1 MVGEQ
6 RPSLGSAPFAQRT
19 AGCPGTKCRLGL
31 HRKGCTQSRS
41 EAGSALWFSYLQPG
55 RRSQSTKPLVRPLCL
70 FILSLNSLPSSA
82 SFVFI
87 HILHLYLCGSLQA
100 SSSSSSI
107 FFPDHLSLSQIS
119 QAGALP
125 LQPSTYLGSSH
136 SY

>member
-6 RPSLGSAPFAQRT
+6 RPSLGSVPFAQRT

-31 HRKGCTQSRS
+31 RRKGCTQSLS

-55 RRSQSTKPLVRPLCL
+55 RQPQNTKSLARLLCL
-70 FILSLNSLPSSA
+70 FILSLDSLPSSA

-87 HILHLYLCGSLQA
+87 HILHLHLCGSLQA

-107 FFPDHLSLSQIS
+107 FFPDHLLLSQIS
-119 QAGALP
+119 QAGAPP
-125 LQPSTYLGSSH
+125 LQPSTYLGSSD